1 MCKKQYTFGIL
12 FFFVLCIS
20 LSRYILLFSRESL
33 RLEGT
38 TYYNLGCIPYVG
50 NVWVASSE
58 TQNFASLQ

>member
-20 LSRYILLFSRESL
+20 FKRCILRLSREGL
-33 RLEGT
+33 RPEGT
-38 TYYNLGCIPYVG
+38 TFYSIGCKPYVG